1 MGIISINYIYLTI
14 ENIDM
19 VTIQQL
25 QYMIT
30 LSEEG
35 SFNKASE
42 KCFVTQ
48 PTMSMQIKKAEDI
61 LGYPV
66 FDRSQ
71 QPVALTAFGERFI
84 PIARDVL
91 NEYNQIEQLTKIYS
105 GTHREIIR
113 MGVIPTI
120 SAYLIP
126 DLYEKWGAF
135 SSDFQLVVEEMK
147 TEELIEAMEEDKLD
161 VAILSGPYHNPKFRV
176 TRLFQEE
183 ILAYY
188 PAWKQAV
195 LHTNDLESAHPWL
208 LTPGNCLRTQ
218 IMHFCNLKT
227 GTEDWDYQGG
237 NMDML
242 MEMVDQHGG
251 YTLIPEFYSRRK
263 SGDFVRI
270 QSEVGEVPAREIIA
284 ITKNRSLKWDKI
296 EGLLREA
303 QVCYSESGKEYER
316 FKLLN
321 WS

>member
-1 MGIISINYIYLTI
+1 MLINSINSLYLTI
-14 ENIDM
+14 EIFDM

-48 PTMSMQIKKAEDI
+48 PTMSMQVKKAEDI

-71 QPVALTAFGERFI
+71 QPIALTPFGERFI
-84 PIARDVL
+84 PIARDVI

-105 GTHREIIR
+105 GSHREIIR

-126 DLYEKWGAF
+126 DLYQRWGAF

-147 TEELIEAMEEDKLD
+147 TEELIGAMEEDKLD

-176 TRLFQEE
+176 TKLFQEE

-188 PAWKQAV
+188 PNTDKGI
-195 LHTNDLESAHPWL
+195 LDTNDLESAHPWL

-227 GTEDWDYQGG
+227 TTDDWDYQGG

-242 MEMVDQHGG
+242 MEMVDQYGG
-251 YTLIPEFYSRRK
+251 YTLIPEFYTRK
-263 SGDFVRI
+263 KQRNFIRI
-270 QSEVGEVPAREIIA
+270 VSEVGEVPAREIIA
-284 ITKNRSLKWDKI
+284 LTKNRSLKWDKI

-303 QVCYSESGKEYER
+303 QLLYSEAGKEYER